1 MKQKTGGMQ
10 QAMDVAAQA
19 AGVDDDEVM
28 IAADDA
34 GVSAVTQKMGKV
46 LQEEETPDP
55 EKAGSPAAATA
66 FERRSLLRDAA
77 STETGQELV
86 RQAEENARLTHEQIG
101 SASDDSDQGS

>member
-10 QAMDVAAQA
+10 RAMHVAAEA

-34 GVSAVTQKMGKV
+34 SATSFTQKIGKV
-46 LQEEETPDP
+46 LQEEEATDP
-55 EKAGSPAAATA
+55 EKAGSRAAAAA
-66 FERRSLLRDAA
+66 FERRSPLRDAA

>member
-55 EKAGSPAAATA
+55 EKAGSQVAATA
-66 FERRSLLRDAA
+66 FERASRLRDAA
-77 STETGQELV
+77 STETGQELA
-86 RQAEENARLTHEQIG
+86 RQAEENASLTHEQIG

>member
-19 AGVDDDEVM
+19 GGVDDDEVM

-34 GVSAVTQKMGKV
+34 GASAVTQKMGKV

-55 EKAGSPAAATA
+55 EKADHQQQPRLLNADHGCAMP
-66 FERRSLLRDAA
+66 RPRKRGRSLSGRPKRMRA
-77 STETGQELV
+77 
-86 RQAEENARLTHEQIG
+86 
-101 SASDDSDQGS
+101 